1 MPSTVPPR
9 ILCFGEILWDF
20 LPAGLF
26 PGGAPFN
33 VGYHLK
39 QHGADVRLVSA
50 VGRDLLGEE
59 LLIRLRNWNMDTELI
74 TRHSGLPTGYVR
86 AVISDNGDAHYDI
99 TPSVAWDQIFMNQ
112 DVAQAAQGA
121 QALVFGSLAQ
131 RSPFNRT
138 VLNRIFDVLPGRDE
152 AWRVFDVNLRAPH
165 DDLELVRALA
175 PRATLLKLN
184 SEEAARLCGASS
196 ESTGREEHHARALH
210 GTTGCAI
217 ICITSAERGAGLLR
231 DGFWHWETGRPVQ
244 VADTVGAGDSFL
256 ASLLI
261 HLLAKVPEAEALARA
276 CRTGEWVA
284 SQRGATPA
292 YPASKTT
299 PG

>member
-1 MPSTVPPR
+1 MPSVPPK
-9 ILCFGEILWDF
+9 IICFGEILWDF
-20 LPAGLF
+20 LPEGLF

-39 QHGADVRLVSA
+39 QLGADVRLVSA

-59 LLIRLRNWNMDTELI
+59 LLLRLRNWKMDTDLI
-74 TRHSGLPTGYVR
+74 SRHSGFSTGYVR
-86 AVISDNGDAHYDI
+86 AIIGENGDARYDI
-99 TPSVAWDQIFMNQ
+99 TPSVAWDQIFMNE
-112 DVAQAAQGA
+112 DVARAAAGA

-138 VLNRIFDVLPGRDE
+138 VLNRLFDVLPGRDS

-165 DDLELVRALA
+165 DDLELVRGLA

-184 SEEAARLCGASS
+184 SEEAARLCGRPA
-196 ESTGREEHHARALH
+196 EAAGHEEQYARDLH
-210 GTTGCAI
+210 RTTGCPI
-217 ICITSAERGAGLLR
+217 ICITAAERGAGLLHE
-231 DGFWHWETGRPVQ
+231 GQWHWEIGLPVE
-244 VADTVGAGDSFL
+244 VADTIGAGDAFL

-284 SQRGATPA
+284 TQRGATPA
-292 YPASKTT
+292 YSAPNTALE
-299 PG
+299 

>member
-1 MPSTVPPR
+1 MTSPR

-20 LPAGLF
+20 LPEGLF

-50 VGRDLLGEE
+50 VGRDLLGDE
-59 LLIRLRNWNMDTELI
+59 LLLRLRNWNMDTELI

-86 AVISDNGDAHYDI
+86 AVLGENGDARYDI
-99 TPSVAWDQIFMNQ
+99 TPSVAWDQIFMNH
-112 DVAQAAQGA
+112 DVAQAASGA

-138 VLNRIFDVLPGRDE
+138 VLNRLFDVLPGRDA

-184 SEEAARLCGASS
+184 AEEAARLCGNSDS
-196 ESTGREEHHARALH
+196 PSNREEQHARALH
-210 GTTGCAI
+210 STTGCPI
-217 ICITSAERGAGLLR
+217 ICITAAERGAGLLR
-231 DGFWHWETGRPVQ
+231 DGTWYWEPGRPVQ
-244 VADTVGAGDSFL
+244 VADTIGAGDSFL

-261 HLLAKVPEAEALARA
+261 HLLAKVPEPEALARA

-284 SQRGATPA
+284 THRGATPA
-292 YPASKTT
+292 YPTSTS
-299 PG
+299 

>member
-1 MPSTVPPR
+1 MSVPPR

-20 LPAGLF
+20 LPDGLF

-59 LLIRLRNWNMDTELI
+59 LLLRLRNWNMDTDLV

-86 AVISDNGDAHYDI
+86 AVIGENGDARYEI
-99 TPSVAWDQIFMNQ
+99 TPSVAWDQIFMNE
-112 DVAQAAQGA
+112 DVTRAAVGA

-131 RSPFNRT
+131 RSQFNRT
-138 VLNRIFDVLPGRDE
+138 VLNRLFDVLPGRE
-152 AWRVFDVNLRAPH
+152 SAWRVFDVNLRTPH

-184 SEEAARLCGASS
+184 SEEAARLCGRPS
-196 ESTGREEHHARALH
+196 ETSGREETHARALH
-210 GTTGCAI
+210 SVAGCPM
-217 ICITSAERGAGLLR
+217 ICITAAERGAGFLR
-231 DGFWHWETGRPVQ
+231 DGVWHWETGRPVQ

-256 ASLLI
+256 ASLLVN
-261 HLLAKVPEAEALARA
+261 LLANKSAPEALALA
-276 CRTGEWVA
+276 CRTGEWIA

-292 YPASKTT
+292 YNDARA
-299 PG
+299 